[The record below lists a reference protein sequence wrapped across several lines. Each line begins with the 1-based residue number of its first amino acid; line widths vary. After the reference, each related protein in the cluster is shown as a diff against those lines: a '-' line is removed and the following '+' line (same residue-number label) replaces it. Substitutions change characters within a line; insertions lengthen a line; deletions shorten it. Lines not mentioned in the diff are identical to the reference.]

1 MVSQVSI
8 SFNIIQIISD
18 VEENNN
24 FQSQEGLLSKERNQ
38 RIYQSLHR
46 NSLRATMCC

>member
-24 FQSQEGLLSKERNQ
+24 FQSQGGLLSVKREIREY
-38 RIYQSLHR
+38 ISHFIGIH
-46 NSLRATMCC
+46 